1 MRQFKRWYVVLAIAG
16 IVGVAGWQVF
26 PTLLSHPAHA
36 KSSSTKT
43 PTTPITNAVFIM
55 MENHT
60 FDNFF
65 GRFPVANGVMLRRES
80 NPPRGD
86 NDHTSPAAYAAMDG
100 GAMDEFPL
108 VEQAQYT
115 QADIPNYW
123 AYAQQFGLSD
133 NFFTS
138 IATNST
144 PNHIAMIASQSG
156 GIDDTAPSIGPG
168 CSAIQNS
175 LAYSKDSSGNHLWT
189 YPCYNINTMPQIL
202 SKNGVSWKYYSDST
216 NWDAPVFI
224 QGLAGSANDIHTD
237 ARLFTDIQSGTLAS
251 VSWVTPPPKASDHP
265 PQLIELGQNF
275 VTSVVNA
282 IMNSSYWSSTAIF
295 ITWDDWGGWYDHVAP
310 PQEDAYGLG
319 PRVPLIV
326 ISPYAKQGYISHQQ
340 GEFASFDK
348 FIEENW
354 NVPNL
359 GQRDTLAQT
368 SDLMDF
374 FDFNQTLQPPLIL
387 KLVPVPLSASVF
399 KIPAKAKSSGEIQAN
414 GGTLVPTIG
423 GPDTEFTFSM
433 VYTPKQP
440 ATIANVTIDSTAT
453 YPMVNKGKANG
464 GTMYQYS
471 TKLGIGTHSFTFTFS
486 NPSGGTVTWPDNGV
500 PFYDPEVHPFDLKKF
515 IQHTPAL
522 PGQTITF
529 VGIYSSPA
537 NTPPTQTV
545 VDIDGVPHQLQST
558 GGTNYITGVTYQ
570 YKTNALAIGKHYTR
584 FVFDDGSGA
593 AYYESGENPVIDPMT
608 LKNSLVS
615 PASGNSSTVFTFQ
628 TTYTETAN
636 QAPTQA
642 MLYVDDT
649 GYPMTYMSGSYNS
662 GALFQ
667 ASTTLS
673 AGNHT
678 YSFVFTDANSRW
690 ADPIAPSV
698 YAGPNVGTQAT
709 SQNVGTIIYA
719 GPDTNIDAEYE
730 Y

>member
-1 MRQFKRWYVVLAIAG
+1 MHHSKRWYVVLAVAG
-16 IVGVAGWQVF
+16 ILGVAGWQAL
-26 PTLLSHPAHA
+26 PTLLSHAAHA

-65 GRFPVANGVMLRRES
+65 GRFPGANGVTLRRES

-237 ARLFTDIQSGTLAS
+237 AQLFTDIQSGTLAS

-275 VTSVVNA
+275 VTNVVNT

-295 ITWDDWGGWYDHVAP
+295 ITWDDWGGWYDHAAP

-326 ISPYAKQGYISHQQ
+326 IAPYAKQGHISHQQ

-354 NVPNL
+354 NVPTL

-368 SDLMDF
+368 SSLRF
-374 FDFNQTLQPPLIL
+374 Q
-387 KLVPVPLSASVF
+387 
-399 KIPAKAKSSGEIQAN
+399 
-414 GGTLVPTIG
+414 
-423 GPDTEFTFSM
+423 PDTSAAAHSQAGASSHLRIGLQNSRESQ
-433 VYTPKQP
+433 VIWGDP
-440 ATIANVTIDSTAT
+440 
-453 YPMVNKGKANG
+453 GK
-464 GTMYQYS
+464 
-471 TKLGIGTHSFTFTFS
+471 
-486 NPSGGTVTWPDNGV
+486 WR
-500 PFYDPEVHPFDLKKF
+500 
-515 IQHTPAL
+515 HTCSHHWWSRY
-522 PGQTITF
+522 
-529 VGIYSSPA
+529 GIY
-537 NTPPTQTV
+537 
-545 VDIDGVPHQLQST
+545 L
-558 GGTNYITGVTYQ
+558 
-570 YKTNALAIGKHYTR
+570 
-584 FVFDDGSGA
+584 
-593 AYYESGENPVIDPMT
+593 
-608 LKNSLVS
+608 
-615 PASGNSSTVFTFQ
+615 
-628 TTYTETAN
+628 
-636 QAPTQA
+636 
-642 MLYVDDT
+642 
-649 GYPMTYMSGSYNS
+649 
-662 GALFQ
+662 
-667 ASTTLS
+667 
-673 AGNHT
+673 
-678 YSFVFTDANSRW
+678 
-690 ADPIAPSV
+690 
-698 YAGPNVGTQAT
+698 
-709 SQNVGTIIYA
+709 
-719 GPDTNIDAEYE
+719 
-730 Y
+730 